1 MTTALYAGSFDPV
14 HLGHLSIIERAARA
28 FDEVVVAVLG
38 NPNKRSGL
46 FTIEERVGL
55 ITEATSHLVGVRVVA
70 HHGLTVDVAA
80 AVGASV
86 LVRSAHKD
94 HSDELTMA
102 ATNERMTGVLTAFIP
117 ADPAT
122 AWISST
128 IVRRAVADG
137 RLDDVGPLVPACVQ
151 QHLV

>member
-38 NPNKRSGL
+38 NPAKSSGR
-46 FTIEERVGL
+46 FTIDERVAL
-55 ITEATSHLVGVRVVA
+55 MAQATSHLPGVRAVA
-70 HHGLTVDVAA
+70 HHGLTVDIAA

-102 ATNERMTGVLTAFIP
+102 ATNERIAGIATVFVP

-128 IVRRAVADG
+128 VVRRAADDG
-137 RLDDVGPLVPACVQ
+137 RLDEARSLVPACVQ